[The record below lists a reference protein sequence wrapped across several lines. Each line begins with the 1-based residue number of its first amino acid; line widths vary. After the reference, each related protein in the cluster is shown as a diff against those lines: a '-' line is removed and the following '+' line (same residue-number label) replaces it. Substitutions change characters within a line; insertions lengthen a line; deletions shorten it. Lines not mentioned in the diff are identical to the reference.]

1 MAASDDSEP
10 RPTIRYPRARLSP
23 AKVALMILTIPRT
36 EVEAGNIAPVA
47 QQLESGLIFS
57 PSDGLQRRRCLSRTC

>member
-1 MAASDDSEP
+1 MAQSDDAQP
-10 RPTIRYPRARLSP
+10 QRPIRYPRARLSP

-47 QQLESGLIFS
+47 QLLESALH
-57 PSDGLQRRRCLSRTC
+57 